1 MKTREDVYMRLL
13 IHNGVLVP
21 RYEWKGFRL
30 LVKGR
35 EIKLTSEQEEMAV
48 AWAKKL
54 GTEYVN
60 DKLFIKNFFKD
71 FCKALNIK
79 EKLLPEDFDFS
90 TIQEFNERE
99 RALKLSLSREDKKR
113 LAEQRKAERET
124 NKEKYGYAVV
134 DGIRTEIANYMV
146 EPSSIFMG
154 RGKHPLC
161 GRWKQGATE
170 RDIVLNL
177 SPDAPIPAGDW
188 KEIVWRPDEMW
199 IAKWRDKLRGKVKHV
214 WLSDQSQ
221 MKQNADITKFNK
233 ALELEDYIEK
243 VREHIISNL
252 ESEDPFR
259 RKIATVCYLID
270 VLNLRVGDEKEKD
283 EADTVGATTLRTEHI
298 KINAD
303 GLVAFDFL
311 GKDSVRWHNEVKLPE
326 IVIDNI
332 KEFISEA
339 QSSIF
344 KGVRSSNV
352 ALFLGEVMPGLTAK
366 VFRTYHASGAV
377 KSFLAKVP
385 LKKED
390 PEYVK
395 KSTATLANLQ
405 AAIVCNHKRKTPKNW
420 GESFRKKVERLK
432 KLRSKKT
439 KKAREAAKALSLNI
453 KVARMLRDY
462 NLRTSL
468 KSYIDPRVYYQW
480 GKEIDYD
487 WKLYY
492 PKTLQ
497 KKFSWVEN
505 LDKNTKS

>member
-1 MKTREDVYMRLL
+1 
-13 IHNGVLVP
+13 
-21 RYEWKGFRL
+21 
-30 LVKGR
+30 
-35 EIKLTSEQEEMAV
+35 
-48 AWAKKL
+48 
-54 GTEYVN
+54 
-60 DKLFIKNFFKD
+60 
-71 FCKALNIK
+71 
-79 EKLLPEDFDFS
+79 
-90 TIQEFNERE
+90 
-99 RALKLSLSREDKKR
+99 
-113 LAEQRKAERET
+113 
-124 NKEKYGYAVV
+124 
-134 DGIRTEIANYMV
+134 
-146 EPSSIFMG
+146 
-154 RGKHPLC
+154 
-161 GRWKQGATE
+161 
-170 RDIVLNL
+170 
-177 SPDAPIPAGDW
+177 
-188 KEIVWRPDEMW
+188 
-199 IAKWRDKLRGKVKHV
+199 
-214 WLSDQSQ
+214 
-221 MKQNADITKFNK
+221 
-233 ALELEDYIEK
+233 
-243 VREHIISNL
+243 
-252 ESEDPFR
+252 
-259 RKIATVCYLID
+259 
-270 VLNLRVGDEKEKD
+270 
-283 EADTVGATTLRTEHI
+283 
-298 KINAD
+298 
-303 GLVAFDFL
+303 
-311 GKDSVRWHNEVKLPE
+311 
-326 IVIDNI
+326 
-332 KEFISEA
+332 
-339 QSSIF
+339 
-344 KGVRSSNV
+344 
-352 ALFLGEVMPGLTAK
+352 MPGLTAK